1 MKLNISMLIVLSTFS
16 MPSYSQSLT
25 PPPPSEQVPVTE
37 LPGLSL
43 TTIGVDD
50 GLPSVTTLT
59 RQTLEKA
66 GIQSWH
72 DLGALSRVLILKSKI
87 AVLIFVA

>member
-16 MPSYSQSLT
+16 IPSYSQSLT
-25 PPPPSEQVPVTE
+25 PPPSEQVPVTE